1 MSKIG
6 NQFKSPRVA
15 DATDG
20 TRHTENARTL
30 E

>member
-15 DATDG
+15 GATDG